1 MTLRISKRVW
11 AYSLTLLLLIVC
23 NGCGVY
29 SFSGSTLPA
38 DIRTFSIQNFE
49 NSTGEGPANLTQLVT
64 NNFKTFY
71 QRNTN
76 LNLVQRDGDLQLEG
90 QIVSFTYTPAA
101 IQREGVQDIAGLN
114 RLTLGIQV
122 RYKNEKDPEKNFDRL
137 FSISQDFQQDRDV
150 TQITAS
156 EIDKLTERLI
166 TDVFNKTVAD
176 W

>member
-1 MTLRISKRVW
+1 MTLRINKRVW
-11 AYSLTLLLLIVC
+11 VYTLFSLLAVC
-23 NGCGVY
+23 SSCGIY
-29 SFSGSTLPA
+29 SFSGSTLPP
-38 DIRTFSIQNFE
+38 DVRTISIQNFE

-71 QRNTN
+71 QRNSN
-76 LNLVQRDGDLQLEG
+76 LNIVQRDGDLQLEG

-122 RYKNEKDPEKNFDRL
+122 RFVNAKAPDKNFDRL
-137 FSISQDFQQDRDV
+137 FSISQDFQQGRDV
-150 TQITAS
+150 TQLTPA
-156 EIDKLTERLI
+156 EIDALTERLV

>member
-1 MTLRISKRVW
+1 MALP
-11 AYSLTLLLLIVC
+11 LLLILC
-23 NGCGVY
+23 GGCGIY
-29 SFSGSTLPA
+29 SFSGSTLPP
-38 DIRTFSIQNFE
+38 DVRTISIQNFE

-71 QRNTN
+71 QRNSN
-76 LNLVQRDGDLQLEG
+76 LNIVQRDGDLQLEG

-101 IQREGVQDIAGLN
+101 IQREGVNDIAGLN

-122 RYKNEKDPEKNFDRL
+122 RYVNAKNPEKNFDRL
-137 FSISQDFQQDRDV
+137 FSISQDFQQGRDV
-150 TQITAS
+150 TQISPS
-156 EIDKLTERLI
+156 EIDALTERLV